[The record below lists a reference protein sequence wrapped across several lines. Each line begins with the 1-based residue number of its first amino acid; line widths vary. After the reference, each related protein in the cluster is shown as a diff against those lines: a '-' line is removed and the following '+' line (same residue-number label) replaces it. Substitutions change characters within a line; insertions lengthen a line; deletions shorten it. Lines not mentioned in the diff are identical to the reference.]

1 MRSSRSILFAQLG
14 GGLVLT
20 FLVASGGSAFARS
33 DAQVSD
39 ATQPG
44 SGKGSLPWS
53 EPARE
58 LAAKV
63 ASVTGCDA
71 AIVLAVKN
79 ISSLGSD
86 QAAEVRR
93 ALRSELRRQ
102 GLRLVRPARAAIT
115 DAARGD
121 GGRTSEPARVVVT
134 LSENTEGYLWVAE
147 IRRSSAPGTPEV
159 TMIEV
164 GHPSL
169 AEAGRPSASL
179 AIRKTLVWEQDV
191 PILDATVVEL
201 SDKSGLLVL
210 DPSKVSLHAAQG
222 ADDARR
228 QAGASS
234 ESPGL
239 EQSVP
244 LPHTGPWPRDVRGRL
259 VVRSDQSLDARP
271 AALDARIAAL
281 DARAGAASGAPTSF
295 DVYAPGIKCRGTLQ
309 PALALDCREGDEPWP
324 LDVKQERSGE
334 GLVRASIARGR
345 NFFDGR
351 LIASGGEERHVPP
364 FFSGAAL
371 QVNGSTLWILAG
383 VDGRLR
389 VLNGTYDSLATFD
402 GWGSDLTSVRSGCGS
417 GWLALADGAL
427 ESSEP
432 DAVRAYEVGRRGAR
446 AVSPAAEFPGPITA
460 LWPAADGASALA
472 VSRNLE
478 TGRYEAYRLSISCG
492 Q

>member
-1 MRSSRSILFAQLG
+1 
-14 GGLVLT
+14 
-20 FLVASGGSAFARS
+20 
-33 DAQVSD
+33 
-39 ATQPG
+39 
-44 SGKGSLPWS
+44 
-53 EPARE
+53 
-58 LAAKV
+58 
-63 ASVTGCDA
+63 
-71 AIVLAVKN
+71 
-79 ISSLGSD
+79 
-86 QAAEVRR
+86 VRR

-102 GLRLVRPARAAIT
+102 GLRLVRPAKAGIT
-115 DAARGD
+115 NAARGD
-121 GGRTSEPARVVVT
+121 GGRINEPARVVVT

-147 IRRSSAPGTPEV
+147 IRRSSAQGAPEV

-324 LDVKQERSGE
+324 LDVEQERSGG

-389 VLNGTYDSLATFD
+389 VLNGAYNSLATFD
-402 GWGSDLTSVRSGCGS
+402 GWGSDLASVRSGCGS

-472 VSRNLE
+472 VSRNLD

>member
-1 MRSSRSILFAQLG
+1 
-14 GGLVLT
+14 
-20 FLVASGGSAFARS
+20 
-33 DAQVSD
+33 
-39 ATQPG
+39 
-44 SGKGSLPWS
+44 
-53 EPARE
+53 
-58 LAAKV
+58 
-63 ASVTGCDA
+63 VTGCDA

-102 GLRLVRPARAAIT
+102 GLRLVRPAKAGIT
-115 DAARGD
+115 NAARGD
-121 GGRTSEPARVVVT
+121 GGRINEPARVVVT
-134 LSENTEGYLWVAE
+134 LSENTEGYLWLAE

-169 AEAGRPSASL
+169 AEAARPSASL
-179 AIRKTLVWEQDV
+179 AIRKTLVWEQDE
-191 PILDATVVEL
+191 PILDATVVDL
-201 SDKSGLLVL
+201 SGKSGLLVL
-210 DPSKVSLHAAQG
+210 DPSKVSLHAA
-222 ADDARR
+222 
-228 QAGASS
+228 
-234 ESPGL
+234 
-239 EQSVP
+239 
-244 LPHTGPWPRDVRGRL
+244 RL
-259 VVRSDQSLDARP
+259 GG
-271 AALDARIAAL
+271 
-281 DARAGAASGAPTSF
+281 RAGAASGRPSSF

-309 PALALDCREGDEPWP
+309 PALALGCREGDEPWP